1 MTSTYVVAIKSNHS
15 AKDICEIARLSLHF
29 HSIRSSDR
37 YIEIRQ
43 VTDSQ
48 IKDLANVL
56 KVIKVDF
63 IICKA
68 MRL

>member
-1 MTSTYVVAIKSNHS
+1 MKSAYVVVIKDNHS

-29 HSIRSSDR
+29 RNIRSSDR
-37 YIEIRQ
+37 YIEIQ
-43 VTDSQ
+43 QATDSQ
-48 IKDLANVL
+48 IKDLAKVL
-56 KVIKVDF
+56 KAIKVDF